1 MKITEKNT
9 PILRALREKKFGQWY
24 IFDKTEI
31 NTDEFIEWFKS
42 DYEKWKE
49 LCDVFSNN
57 IEYVTS
63 PFLEAIQKNR
73 NKLATIENICKL
85 SGPRYQGTMFFKTH
99 DKDQQHIV
107 QYCYDFSILPDSIR
121 IIHHFM
127 AFIDDKIMFIV
138 RDCPEINKE
147 SYSFLLPS
155 LPPGFEPEDDEDPEA
170 SYIHASLNDIINVI
184 LFKKYADVETVEAK
198 SFKKVPFAPEPDGK
212 ILLDSTLKVKC
223 LDCSWFRTIVRT
235 EGFLVRG
242 HLRLQPYKNDKGEW
256 DYKLIYID
264 TFQKHGYVRRAKK
277 EQQDQ

>member
-1 MKITEKNT
+1 M
-9 PILRALREKKFGQWY
+9 
-24 IFDKTEI
+24 
-31 NTDEFIEWFKS
+31 
-42 DYEKWKE
+42 
-49 LCDVFSNN
+49 
-57 IEYVTS
+57 

-73 NKLATIENICKL
+73 DKLATVENICKL
-85 SGPRYQGTMFFKTH
+85 SGPRYQGTMFFKTP
-99 DKDQQHIV
+99 DNNQQHIL
-107 QYCYDFSILPDSIR
+107 QYCYDFEIRPDSVR
-121 IIHHFM
+121 VIHHFM
-127 AFIDDKIMFIV
+127 AFVDNIIMFMV
-138 RDCPEINKE
+138 KDCPDTDQE
-147 SYSFLLPS
+147 SCAFLLPS
-155 LPPGFEPEDDEDPEA
+155 IPGHETENDNPDLINNYYH
-170 SYIHASLNDIINVI
+170 SSLNDIINVI

-264 TFQKHGYVRRAKK
+264 TFQKHGYIRRAKK